1 MDRKQFKAAHVA
13 YVLVEEQNDKD
24 RGMMEYKI
32 VPEEVCKVGREY
44 VYTTHGREYIIKSGI
59 EKDGYCRAKR
69 TIFPTHEDAK
79 AECNRK
85 AIRLEI
91 SKYLSVIGDNCVL
104 DLDVQDLETLYRIFF
119 KQEWSGVLVE

>member
-24 RGMMEYKI
+24 RRMMEYTV

-59 EKDGYCRAKR
+59 EKDGYSRAKR
-69 TIFPTHEDAK
+69 TIFPTQEDAK
-79 AECNRK
+79 AEGKRR
-85 AIRLEI
+85 AIQWEI
-91 SKYLSVIGDNCVL
+91 SKYLSGIGNDYVL
-104 DLDVQDLETLYRIFF
+104 GLDVQELETLYRIFI
-119 KQEWSGVLVE
+119 KKEWNGGIVK